1 MEYKIF
7 KGNCLELHSH
17 IQDGECD
24 LVLMDPPYGNMDTD
38 GGRRLGINEWDKTIA
53 PKELFTICNRILR
66 RNGKLILFSQEP
78 YTSRLITEALPNLP
92 FSYRCVWE
100 KDAFAN
106 ALGSKKAPVSYFE
119 DILVFSKRDCEIMNP
134 LKTYTNKIRAFIGK
148 KNSEIYN
155 DFEQA
160 GFKRY
165 AVLDTFN
172 SDKARR
178 YNFPTEVTYNNLI
191 QLYGVD
197 KMEGFRC
204 YKDVKDEYLKHSPLS
219 TFNLWQGGKYK
230 SNIFKYRKDYT
241 GHHPTQKPVELLRD
255 LIKTYSNEGDTVADL
270 TMGSGSTGVACG
282 LDKRNFYGVE
292 LNDYFDIAQKRI
304 DDAYNPTQIKL
315 F

>member
-7 KGNCLELHSH
+7 KGNCLELHSN

-119 DILVFSKRDCEIMNP
+119 DILVFSKNHDVEGLHPLRAYFKLVYEFVGLKRKEIN
-134 LKTYTNKIRAFIGK
+134 KTLGHRRAEHAFYIE
-148 KNSEIYN
+148 STQ
-155 DFEQA
+155 FSLCTEQTYEQLIQVFSIDKMQ
-160 GFKRY
+160 GFKPY
-165 AVLDTFN
+165 DELKALD
-172 SDKARR
+172 D
-178 YNFPTEVTYNNLI
+178 
-191 QLYGVD
+191 Q
-197 KMEGFRC
+197 
-204 YKDVKDEYLKHSPLS
+204 YKQRFAS

-230 SNIFKYRKDYT
+230 SNIFKYRKEYT

-282 LDKRNFYGVE
+282 LDKRKFYGVE
-292 LNDYFDIAQKRI
+292 LNDYFSIAEQRI
-304 DDAYNPTQIKL
+304 EEAYNPTQIKL